1 MLPAIKY
8 TSPKNALSVI
18 QSNQRVFIH
27 GSAHT
32 PAFLLK
38 HLALEAPRLQ
48 NVEIVSISVYGDL
61 QIDKPEFKDH
71 FYFNSL

>member
-1 MLPAIKY
+1 MEISVNY
-8 TSPKNALSVI
+8 VSPKEALSII

-32 PAFLLK
+32 PTYLLEHFSK
-38 HLALEAPRLQ
+38 EAYRLQ

-61 QIDKPEFKDH
+61 HIDRCQ
-71 FYFNSL
+71 

>member
-1 MLPAIKY
+1 MKISVNY
-8 TSPKNALSVI
+8 VSPKEALSVI

-32 PAFLLK
+32 PTYLLE
-38 HLALEAPRLQ
+38 HLAKEAYRLQ

-61 QIDKPEFKDH
+61 HIDRCQ
-71 FYFNSL
+71 